1 MGGVSNSSVM
11 FRVLMQAQQ
20 VESVTQVCPNLSSPK
35 ILECSQGNLSVRAM
49 DIIVHRDNIV
59 KEGWLSRQ
67 SKFVKDWCRRWS
79 ALTPQYL
86 CSFKAQGDLRN
97 PTEAIRLR
105 ECFTVKSTESVTGK
119 ENSFRVD
126 TPDRVFY
133 LIADTSADK
142 EAWIG
147 CVGRQMVRPDV
158 MIQDE
163 YES

>member
-1 MGGVSNSSVM
+1 M
-11 FRVLMQAQQ
+11 
-20 VESVTQVCPNLSSPK
+20 
-35 ILECSQGNLSVRAM
+35 
-49 DIIVHRDNIV
+49 
-59 KEGWLSRQ
+59 
-67 SKFVKDWCRRWS
+67 
-79 ALTPQYL
+79 TPQCL

-105 ECFTVKSTESVTGK
+105 ECFTDKSSESVTEK
-119 ENSFRVD
+119 ENSFRAD

-147 CVGRQMVRPDV
+147 CVGQQMVRPDV